1 MAKGDVSVRKLF
13 EFTCEEV
20 SMSDVLNPFCPQW
33 HGFPNGGGPGMMNW
47 YGVSWHFGIPTILI
61 SVLAA
66 LGIILCI
73 RWLLASRR
81 QGQPAFHPETPL
93 DILKKRFAR
102 GELTRDEYL
111 NMRRDLG
118 E

>member
-1 MAKGDVSVRKLF
+1 
-13 EFTCEEV
+13 
-20 SMSDVLNPFCPQW
+20 MSTAVNPFCLQW
-33 HGFPNGGGPGMMNW
+33 HGFPNESPGMMNW
-47 YGVSWHFGIPTILI
+47 YGVSWHFSIPTLLI

-73 RWLLASRR
+73 RWLVMSGRKGQSASHVE
-81 QGQPAFHPETPL
+81 PPL
-93 DILKKRFAR
+93 DILKKRYAS

-111 NMRRDLG
+111 NMKRDLS

>member
-1 MAKGDVSVRKLF
+1 
-13 EFTCEEV
+13 
-20 SMSDVLNPFCPQW
+20 MSTAVNPFGFQW
-33 HGFPNGGGPGMMNW
+33 YGFPNGGPGMMNW

-61 SVLAA
+61 SVLAV

-73 RWLLASRR
+73 RWLVMSGR
-81 QGQPAFHPETPL
+81 QGQSASHVEPPL
-93 DILKKRFAR
+93 DILKKRYAR

-111 NMRRDLG
+111 NMKRDLG

>member
-1 MAKGDVSVRKLF
+1 MFDA
-13 EFTCEEV
+13 
-20 SMSDVLNPFCPQW
+20 LNPFCPQW
-33 HGFPNGGGPGMMNW
+33 HSFQNGGGPGMMNW

-73 RWLLASRR
+73 RWLLMSKR
-81 QGQPAFHPETPL
+81 QNQPAFHVETPL
-93 DILKKRFAR
+93 DILKKRYAS

-111 NMRRDLG
+111 NMRRDLSKS

>member
-1 MAKGDVSVRKLF
+1 
-13 EFTCEEV
+13 
-20 SMSDVLNPFCPQW
+20 MSNVNPFWFQW
-33 HGFPNGGGPGMMNW
+33 HGFPNSEGPGMMNW

-61 SVLAA
+61 SVLAT

-73 RWLLASRR
+73 RWLFMSRR
-81 QGQPAFHPETPL
+81 QSEPAFHLETPL
-93 DILKKRFAR
+93 DILKKRYAR

-118 E
+118 KSE

>member
-1 MAKGDVSVRKLF
+1 
-13 EFTCEEV
+13 
-20 SMSDVLNPFCPQW
+20 
-33 HGFPNGGGPGMMNW
+33 MMNW

-61 SVLAA
+61 SVLAV

-73 RWLLASRR
+73 KWLVMPGR
-81 QGQPAFHPETPL
+81 QGQSASNAGPPL
-93 DILKKRFAR
+93 DILKKRYAR

-111 NMRRDLG
+111 NMKRDLG

>member
-1 MAKGDVSVRKLF
+1 
-13 EFTCEEV
+13 
-20 SMSDVLNPFCPQW
+20 MSTAIIPFCPQW
-33 HGFPNGGGPGMMNW
+33 HGFQNGGGRGMMNW

-66 LGIILCI
+66 LGVILCI
-73 RWLLASRR
+73 KWLLRSGR
-81 QGQPAFHPETPL
+81 QSQPALYLETSL
-93 DILKKRFAR
+93 DILKKRYAR

-118 E
+118 ESE